1 MVLFT
6 KIENTGRNVYLRGSF
21 YESSYGKI
29 QFEEPTRHLGWD
41 VKYSVR
47 NKSLAIEENVKL
59 KIWESSSNE
68 GIIYFDELS
77 YQNIQ
82 WKIKW
87 FRLGFSHYELEN
99 SGNISWERGLD
110 HEKR

>member
-6 KIENTGRNVYLRGSF
+6 KIENTGEKVYLRGSF
-21 YESSYGKI
+21 YESTYGKI

-59 KIWESSSNE
+59 KIWV
-68 GIIYFDELS
+68 F
-77 YQNIQ
+77 
-82 WKIKW
+82 IKW
-87 FRLGFSHYELEN
+87 
-99 SGNISWERGLD
+99 
-110 HEKR
+110 

>member
-6 KIENTGRNVYLRGSF
+6 KIENTGRNMYLRGSF

-59 KIWESSSNE
+59 KIWKSSSNE

-82 WKIKW
+82 CKIKW